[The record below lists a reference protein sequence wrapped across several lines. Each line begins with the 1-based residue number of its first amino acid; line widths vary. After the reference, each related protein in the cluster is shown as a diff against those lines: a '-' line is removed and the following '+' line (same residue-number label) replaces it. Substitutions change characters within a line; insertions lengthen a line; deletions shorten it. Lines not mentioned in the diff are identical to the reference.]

1 MNLSDTLYGTGVAL
15 ITPFTKDEQIDYP
28 SLEKLIAYV
37 SNHGVDYLVVLG
49 TTGENATINRKD
61 RQAILRF
68 VCEHNP
74 RSLPVVFGHGGNNT
88 RELIEELKTY
98 DLSGVTAIL
107 SVSPYYNKP
116 SQEGIYRHYAAL
128 ADVSPVPLLLYNVPG
143 RTGSNILSSTTIR
156 LSAHENIIGI
166 KEASGSLE
174 QALQIKEGTP
184 DDFLLISGDDML
196 TLPIYSIGGTGVIS
210 VLANALPHVFQ
221 RIKDSFSSGNI
232 SEASKA
238 ASSLTEIN
246 PLMYEE
252 ANPVGLKALLSH
264 MGLCDKVVRLPLIE
278 ASASLEKRIISAYET
293 FQVTN

>member
-15 ITPFTKDEQIDYP
+15 ITPFTKDEQIDYH

-37 SNHGVDYLVVLG
+37 SSHGVDYLVVLG

-88 RELIEELKTY
+88 RELIDELQTY
-98 DLSGVTAIL
+98 DLSGVSAIL

-116 SQEGIYRHYAAL
+116 SQEGIFRHYTTI

-196 TLPIYSIGGTGVIS
+196 TLPIYSIGGSGVIS

-221 RIKDSFSSGNI
+221 RIKDSFSSGSI

-278 ASASLEKRIISAYET
+278 ASTSLEKRIISAYET

>member
-88 RELIEELKTY
+88 RELIDELKTY